1 MTPRA
6 LRYQASRKWMEREIL
21 SGRPVE
27 HRRQTL
33 EVDPAELQPSLSAR
47 CQSVIDSTTYIDS
60 LGRFAVLD
68 SGLDPEI
75 GFGPDPKNLVAMD
88 EPVIQEIG
96 VFPELFEPTDDV
108 EQVTSA
114 WESWLTSYCD
124 VALAAIESLNADP
137 PRIGRT
143 QDGRKAYWTKVD
155 VSFGHS
161 VEFAIEPAHGARA
174 MRDALAGRAWWTR
187 VHQCFSPESVVAAK
201 EATTP
206 TLLEARKW
214 VNNSDPEQIAA
225 SYRQL
230 TKKLF
235 AAAKAHDSALRAEVP
250 DFDAEMER
258 WAEKAGSERLRL
270 GLADGY
276 RMNSRYLAERIAA
289 EAPGFYAMP
298 AKAATSGWARR
309 ANSPSE
315 QALRLRRAIE
325 ATVAKSAPLNLDGPP
340 RVEIFDI
347 VEPPVEIY
355 IATGG
360 GGKFAD
366 LPDRR
371 GWHWQADG
379 NGGTYGHGPEPFE
392 AVVVHDWLGRFILI
406 GAVADEEGT
415 GPPWVWA
422 VPEIG
427 RFHSDGTVTAEDPD
441 EITHVRAKR
450 KPPGPIG
457 GDDDIP
463 F

>member
-21 SGRPVE
+21 SGRPVG

-33 EVDPAELQPSLSAR
+33 EVDPAELQPALSTR
-47 CQSVIDSTTYIDS
+47 CQLLIDSAIYVDS
-60 LGRFAVLD
+60 LERFAVLD

-88 EPVIQEIG
+88 EPVIREVG
-96 VFPELFEPTDDV
+96 VFPELSEPTSDV
-108 EQVTSA
+108 EQVISA
-114 WESWLTSYCD
+114 WESWLADYCD
-124 VALAAIESLNADP
+124 VALGAIESLNTDP
-137 PRIGRT
+137 PRTGRT
-143 QDGRKAYWTKVD
+143 RDGRKAFWQKVD

-161 VEFAIEPAHGARA
+161 IEFSIEPAHGARA

-187 VHQCFSPESVVAAK
+187 VHQCFAPESVVAAK

-206 TLLEARKW
+206 TLLKAREW
-214 VNNSDPEQIAA
+214 VTSPNPEQIAA
-225 SYRQL
+225 NYLQL

-235 AAAKAHDSALRAEVP
+235 VAAKAHDLALRAEVP

-258 WAEKAGSERLRL
+258 WAEEAGSERLRL

-298 AKAATSGWARR
+298 VKAATPGWARR

-325 ATVAKSAPLNLDGPP
+325 ATVARSAPLNLDGPP
-340 RVEIFDI
+340 RVEIFDVI
-347 VEPPVEIY
+347 EPPVEIY
-355 IATGG
+355 IAEGG
-360 GGKFAD
+360 SGQFAD
-366 LPDRR
+366 LPKRS
-371 GWHWQADG
+371 GWRWKADAT
-379 NGGTYGHGPEPFE
+379 GGTYGPGPEPFE
-392 AVVVHDWLGRFILI
+392 AVVVHEWLGRFILI
-406 GAVADEEGT
+406 GAVGDEEGA

-422 VPEIG
+422 VPEIE
-427 RFHSDGTVTAEDPD
+427 RFHSDGTVTPENPD
-441 EITHVRAKR
+441 EITHARAKR